1 MNENTKSYTDL
12 AVEVNKE
19 FNNGLL
25 NSEKIKKKLKKL
37 KSKDA
42 NFKDVYEVS
51 DEVSDKM
58 KKAFKEKI
66 TKDILPDGKMQKDI
80 ADSVIKANLKDGHKI
95 ISGYAAD
102 TQGLINKKQGINIKG
117 IQAEFNEERCD
128 NLINKLCDYDDYDKG
143 KWLLVEPIKNFCNS
157 VVDDAIEAN
166 ADFLSKSG
174 FKETITRSTNGGCCE
189 WCEEVSGTFD
199 YEYVKEWV
207 RRDPKHNVFSRH
219 RYCNCIISHNTEKGR
234 KAVNNQWNEE
244 KHKKEKRIEFSEA
257 ENLDKYS
264 KKYTGASGAKNYFR
278 DTSDDKH
285 LSVEE
290 LKQEEHAYLMYDEI
304 KNSNQKIEKR
314 KIYNNI
320 AKFEEMKDFSKKDV
334 DIAFDHVFNDIH
346 ELDDGKG
353 LFKPDFEMAQSW
365 NRLIKDDGIKEHD
378 LILLKHERLEHDLM
392 YKEGMNYYEAHKHAS
407 KKYRYTTKRKV
418 DK

>member
-58 KKAFKEKI
+58 KKAFREKI

-143 KWLLVEPIKNFCNS
+143 KWLLDEPIKNFYDS
-157 VVDDAIEAN
+157 SVDDAIEAN

-174 FKETITRSTNGGCCE
+174 FKETISRSTNGGCCE

-234 KAVNNQWNEE
+234 KAVNNQWNEN
-244 KHKKEKRIEFSEA
+244 KHKKERRRKLEADFYATDDNRVFKREHRKYIGKSKYETLIKQYTNEESRKFIRTAYRKSSVVGDGGTYDIRKMEL
-257 ENLDKYS
+257 ETGLNLGRNNRS
-264 KKYTGASGAKNYFR
+264 HAKK
-278 DTSDDKH
+278 
-285 LSVEE
+285 VEDLKRQLNKSLKKDLPQKDREYLEKELEKLKE
-290 LKQEEHAYLMYDEI
+290 LK
-304 KNSNQKIEKR
+304 
-314 KIYNNI
+314 
-320 AKFEEMKDFSKKDV
+320 
-334 DIAFDHVFNDIH
+334 
-346 ELDDGKG
+346 
-353 LFKPDFEMAQSW
+353 
-365 NRLIKDDGIKEHD
+365 
-378 LILLKHERLEHDLM
+378 
-392 YKEGMNYYEAHKHAS
+392 
-407 KKYRYTTKRKV
+407 
-418 DK
+418 

>member
-1 MNENTKSYTDL
+1 MNENTKSYVDL
-12 AVEVNKE
+12 AIEVNKE

-37 KSKDA
+37 KGKDA

-51 DEVSDKM
+51 GEVSDKM

-80 ADSVIKANLKDGHKI
+80 ADSVIKANLKEGHEI

-128 NLINKLCDYDDYDKG
+128 NLINKLCNYDDYNKG
-143 KWLLVEPIKNFCNS
+143 KWLLDEPIKNFYDS
-157 VVDDAIEAN
+157 SVDDAIEAN

-174 FKETITRSTNGGCCE
+174 LKETISRSTNGGCCE

-219 RYCNCIISHNTEKGR
+219 RYCNCIISHTTEKGI
-234 KAVNNQWNEE
+234 KAVNNQWNDNR
-244 KHKKEKRIEFSEA
+244 HKKKKRIELSEA

-278 DTSDDKH
+278 DESNDYLKDEKKIK
-285 LSVEE
+285 EE
-290 LKQEEHAYLMYDEI
+290 THAYLMYDEI
-304 KNSNQKIEKR
+304 KNSNQKVEKR

-353 LFKPDFEMAQSW
+353 LFKPDFDMAQSW
-365 NRLIKDDGIKEHD
+365 NRLIKDDNIKDHD

-392 YKEGMNYYEAHKHAS
+392 YQDGMNYNDAHEQAS
-407 KKYRYTTKRKV
+407 KIYPYSAEKEV
-418 DK
+418 DN